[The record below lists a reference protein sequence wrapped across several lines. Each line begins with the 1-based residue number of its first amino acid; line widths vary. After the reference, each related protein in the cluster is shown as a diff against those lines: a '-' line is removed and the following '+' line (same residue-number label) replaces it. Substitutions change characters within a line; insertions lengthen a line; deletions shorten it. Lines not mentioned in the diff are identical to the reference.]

1 MGSTRSHPLP
11 PGIFMEMPPT
21 NEELIEEIKR
31 LRQRVKELESQKV
44 TRVDYE
50 EVVLDPPDDDDDD
63 IMHDPD
69 VREMVENGEHT
80 CHMFDAH
87 CQACEDDE
95 VRVLTEEE
103 VLNDPE
109 MTQSAAIKHVD
120 NLRAH
125 FC

>member
-1 MGSTRSHPLP
+1 MGTSRSHPLP
-11 PGIFMEMPPT
+11 AGIFVEMKSSP
-21 NEELIEEIKR
+21 NEFDDWTEEDFDREIRR
-31 LRQRVKELESQKV
+31 LRQRVKELEAKKV

-50 EVVLDPPDDDDDD
+50 EVVLDPPDDDDDDD

-80 CHMFDAH
+80 CHMFDAP

-95 VRVLTEEE
+95 ENMIE
-103 VLNDPE
+103 
-109 MTQSAAIKHVD
+109 HVD
-120 NLRAH
+120 KLRAH

>member
-1 MGSTRSHPLP
+1 MEHPLP
-11 PGIFMEMPPT
+11 SGIFVEMKPSPDEFDNWT
-21 NEELIEEIKR
+21 EEDFNNEIRR
-31 LRQRVKELESQKV
+31 LRECIKELESKKV

-80 CHMFDAH
+80 CHMFDAP

-95 VRVLTEEE
+95 EEE
-103 VLNDPE
+103 ETED
-109 MTQSAAIKHVD
+109 AAIRHVD
-120 NLRAH
+120 KLRAH

>member
-11 PGIFMEMPPT
+11 PGIFVEMPPT
-21 NEELIEEIKR
+21 KEELIEEIKR
-31 LRQRVKELESQKV
+31 LRERVRELESQKV

-80 CHMFDAH
+80 CHMFDAP
-87 CQACEDDE
+87 CQACEDDD
-95 VRVLTEEE
+95 EEGE
-103 VLNDPE
+103 EDPI
-109 MTQSAAIKHVD
+109 QHVD
-120 NLRAH
+120 KLHAH

>member
-11 PGIFMEMPPT
+11 AGIFMEMPPT

-31 LRQRVKELESQKV
+31 LRQRVKELESRKV

-50 EVVLDPPDDDDDD
+50 EVVLDPPDDDD

-80 CHMFDAH
+80 CHMFDAP

-95 VRVLTEEE
+95 EEE
-103 VLNDPE
+103 DEDEEVQD
-109 MTQSAAIKHVD
+109 AAIRHVD
-120 NLRAH
+120 KLRAH

>member
-1 MGSTRSHPLP
+1 MEHPLP
-11 PGIFMEMPPT
+11 TGIFVEMS
-21 NEELIEEIKR
+21 NEFDDWTEEDFDREIKR
-31 LRQRVKELESQKV
+31 LRQRVKELEAKKV

-50 EVVLDPPDDDDDD
+50 EVVLDPPDDDD

-95 VRVLTEEE
+95 DEEE
-103 VLNDPE
+103 AVIE
-109 MTQSAAIKHVD
+109 HVD
-120 NLRAH
+120 KLRAH

>member
-11 PGIFMEMPPT
+11 AGIFMEMPPT

-31 LRQRVKELESQKV
+31 LRQRVKELESRKV

-50 EVVLDPPDDDDDD
+50 EVVLDPPDD

-80 CHMFDAH
+80 CHMFDAP

-95 VRVLTEEE
+95 EEEETEE
-103 VLNDPE
+103 D
-109 MTQSAAIKHVD
+109 VD
-120 NLRAH
+120 RRN
-125 FC
+125 F

>member
-1 MGSTRSHPLP
+1 MEHPLP
-11 PGIFMEMPPT
+11 TGIFMEMPPT

-80 CHMFDAH
+80 CHMFDAP

-95 VRVLTEEE
+95 EEE
-103 VLNDPE
+103 DEDEEVQD
-109 MTQSAAIKHVD
+109 AAIRHVD
-120 NLRAH
+120 KLRAH

>member
-11 PGIFMEMPPT
+11 PGIFVEMST
-21 NEELIEEIKR
+21 EFDDWTEEDFDKEIKR
-31 LRQRVKELESQKV
+31 LRERVKELESQKV

-80 CHMFDAH
+80 CHMFDAP
-87 CQACEDDE
+87 CQACEEEDE
-95 VRVLTEEE
+95 TMIE
-103 VLNDPE
+103 
-109 MTQSAAIKHVD
+109 HVD
-120 NLRAH
+120 KLRAH